1 MIDIGRIIA
10 SACLALTFLLSAP
23 DVRAQIDARLAWTV
37 AAPSIF
43 EVEPTWP
50 GYQKPG
56 FGAPAGTAPEGT
68 GVAILRP
75 GLIITAAH
83 VVFKATEVHVRAPDS
98 TRLAAKV
105 FVDQKTDIAFLT
117 VEHETSPIALAET
130 RPDTGAPVAH
140 SPTRSVLASELPAV
154 WSRRASGLALAS
166 TTRRISSRRTPRS
179 IRVRPVVRWLIG
191 KAGWS
196 GCCRRF
202 LPRIRFRYR
211 GEFRRLD
218 GFVVKEPASGV
229 ALALL
234 LSAPGTG

>member
-1 MIDIGRIIA
+1 MIDVGRIIA

-23 DVRAQIDARLAWTV
+23 DARAQIDARLAWTV

-83 VVFKATEVHVRAPDS
+83 VVFKATEVHVRAPDG

-105 FVDQKTDIAFLT
+105 FL
-117 VEHETSPIALAET
+117 
-130 RPDTGAPVAH
+130 
-140 SPTRSVLASELPAV
+140 
-154 WSRRASGLALAS
+154 
-166 TTRRISSRRTPRS
+166 S
-179 IRVRPVVRWLIG
+179 IRKPISL
-191 KAGWS
+191 
-196 GCCRRF
+196 F
-202 LPRIRFRYR
+202 
-211 GEFRRLD
+211 
-218 GFVVKEPASGV
+218 
-229 ALALL
+229 
-234 LSAPGTG
+234 